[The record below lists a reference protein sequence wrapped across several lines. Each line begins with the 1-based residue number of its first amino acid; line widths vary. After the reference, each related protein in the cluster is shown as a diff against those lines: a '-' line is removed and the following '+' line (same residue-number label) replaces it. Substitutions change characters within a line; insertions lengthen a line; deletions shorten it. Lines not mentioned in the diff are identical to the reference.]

1 MDIQINQTKYNDIL
15 NTAAN
20 LFWKHGI
27 RRITVEEICR
37 EAGVSKMTFYRQFEN
52 KSQLAFLV
60 LKGILNTSMVQYRN
74 IMKQEVGFPEKVK
87 QIILLKHNSTNEL
100 SEELLNDIYRHPEL
114 GLKTYIE
121 EFQQQMMK
129 EVMNDM
135 ANAQKQGWIRQDLKL
150 DFIVYMLN
158 DLNKK
163 MLDDQL
169 VSKYGNSREMIM
181 ELTNF
186 FFYGIMNHHDS

>member
-27 RRITVEEICR
+27 RRVTVEEICR
-37 EAGVSKMTFYRQFEN
+37 EAGVSKMTFYRQFDN

-60 LKGILNTSMVQYRN
+60 LKGILNTSREQYRN

-114 GLKTYIE
+114 GLKTHIE
-121 EFQQQMMK
+121 EFQQQMLK

-135 ANAQKQGWIRQDLKL
+135 ANAQKQGWIRQNLKL

-163 MLDDQL
+163 MLDEQL
-169 VSKYGNSREMIM
+169 VSKYGSSREMIM

>member
-27 RRITVEEICR
+27 RRVTVEEICR
-37 EAGVSKMTFYRQFEN
+37 EAGVSKMTFYRQFDN

-60 LKGILNTSMVQYRN
+60 LKGILNTSREQYRN

-114 GLKTYIE
+114 GLKTHIE

-135 ANAQKQGWIRQDLKL
+135 ANAQKQGWIRQNLKL

-163 MLDDQL
+163 MLDEQL
-169 VSKYGNSREMIM
+169 VSKYGNSQEMIL